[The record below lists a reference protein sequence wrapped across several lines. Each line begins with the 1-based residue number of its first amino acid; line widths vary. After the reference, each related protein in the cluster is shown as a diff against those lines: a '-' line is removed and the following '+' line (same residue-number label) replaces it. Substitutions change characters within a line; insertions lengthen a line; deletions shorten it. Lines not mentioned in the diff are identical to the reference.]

1 MEHFKCLLLLRSNY
15 AEGGNKFNDII
26 KIKLNGSLHL
36 RRLYP
41 PSIPRRP
48 GAVLDNSLRSEDSKG
63 GEEILGLREDKRD
76 GIHQ

>member
-1 MEHFKCLLLLRSNY
+1 MQK
-15 AEGGNKFNDII
+15 GGNKFNDII
-26 KIKLNGSLHL
+26 KNKLNGSLHL

-41 PSIPRRP
+41 PSIPRLP
-48 GAVLDNSLRSEDSKG
+48 GAVLDNSLSRSEDSKG